1 MVMVDLPLLRKIM
14 DFSRAIFPR
23 VEYAFTV
30 VPSYIGGHNGFIV
43 CSRNPVVM
51 LLLFF
56 KIPFLIILREL
67 GFGLV

>member
-30 VPSYIGGHNGFIV
+30 VPSYVGGHNGFIV

-56 KIPFLIILREL
+56 LNSIFDYCS
-67 GFGLV
+67 